1 MNEKDKN
8 GKDVMTGEALF
19 PPYVVG
25 YEWSGGGRLIQVLC
39 PGCGGRHF
47 YSAYGW
53 HQPNCEAH
61 HAIPLSLA
69 RPAGAEP
76 RLLIGCYY
84 VLRAAEYL
92 KLCQAR
98 FGDS

>member
-1 MNEKDKN
+1 MNGKERN

-84 VLRAAEYL
+84 VLRA
-92 KLCQAR
+92 R
-98 FGDS
+98 STGHGH